1 MYYYVL
7 LTILPIN
14 LMPLIHVV
22 KVNDLRSLWVWD
34 KPGDDF
40 LESFWLLWDSE
51 IPAEKCNV
59 TGKVQHL
66 EERNISEPPPL
77 CTADPRPALP
87 GPKLGRK
94 AGTWDWARLE
104 IEPPVTWPNRSEA
117 SKPLH
122 VDGQSFFDLV
132 HTVRLAHPSHCHES
146 WRLIDLAAAHEV
158 FNLSPRYRDGEKVT
172 RWILRKSWIRF
183 AHSKKIYIYTYILL
197 RENTVGIE
205 SKCCSFCSNA
215 EAPFNTACHCLQG
228 TVCSLT
234 LMSSKHNVWRPAFL
248 FFMILS

>member
-1 MYYYVL
+1 MYYYVLLCTTMYYYVL

-22 KVNDLRSLWVWD
+22 KVNDLGSLWVWD

-158 FNLSPRYRDGEKVT
+158 FNLSPR
-172 RWILRKSWIRF
+172 
-183 AHSKKIYIYTYILL
+183 
-197 RENTVGIE
+197 
-205 SKCCSFCSNA
+205 
-215 EAPFNTACHCLQG
+215 
-228 TVCSLT
+228 
-234 LMSSKHNVWRPAFL
+234 
-248 FFMILS
+248 

>member
-66 EERNISEPPPL
+66 EERNISKPPPL

-122 VDGQSFFDLV
+122 VDGQSFFWLG
-132 HTVRLAHPSHCHES
+132 SHRALGSSES
-146 WRLIDLAAAHEV
+146 LSWILAAHRSCGRAWGFQPV
-158 FNLSPRYRDGEKVT
+158 SALKGWWKGDPVNPAKV
-172 RWILRKSWIRF
+172 LDKVCSF
-183 AHSKKIYIYTYILL
+183 KKDIYIYYI
-197 RENTVGIE
+197 
-205 SKCCSFCSNA
+205 
-215 EAPFNTACHCLQG
+215 
-228 TVCSLT
+228 
-234 LMSSKHNVWRPAFL
+234 
-248 FFMILS
+248 